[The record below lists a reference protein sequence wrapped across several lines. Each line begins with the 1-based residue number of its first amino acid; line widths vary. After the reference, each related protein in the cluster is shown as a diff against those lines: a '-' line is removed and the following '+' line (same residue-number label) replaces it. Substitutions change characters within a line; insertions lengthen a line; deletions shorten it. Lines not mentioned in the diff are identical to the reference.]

1 MGKLEQF
8 MVVFQYPEVP
18 EMEFFSLIPQQ
29 RLLVAKLFLDGTLLS
44 YTLNEERTTLW
55 AVFSVPSYNA
65 AVEAIE
71 QLPLTKF
78 GTYDI
83 HSLTFHNDLRYT
95 VPTVSL
101 N

>member
-1 MGKLEQF
+1 MSKLEQF
-8 MVVFQYPEVP
+8 MVVFHYPETP

-55 AVFSVPSYNA
+55 AVFSVPTYA
-65 AVEAIE
+65 TVVDAVE

-78 GTYDI
+78 GNYEI

>member
-1 MGKLEQF
+1 MSKLEQY
-8 MVVFQYPEVP
+8 MVVFHYPEVP

-29 RLLVAKLFLDGTLLS
+29 RLLVAKMFMDGILLS

-55 AVFSVPSYNA
+55 AVFSVSSYDV
-65 AVEAIE
+65 AVETIE
-71 QLPLTKF
+71 RLPLTKF
-78 GTYDI
+78 GSYEI